1 MYYNIDAWGNLNS
14 VNATDGSGN
23 SIAGGAGMGVPS
35 PAGTN
40 NQLGGLKYDLAGNV
54 TFDGINSYQY
64 DEESRVA
71 ATTVSSAIFSSAIL
85 PSMYYLYNGDGERV
99 AKLNASQEASL
110 NGPMDETCP
119 IVWGPVPISPY
130 PIFLGNQ
137 ALTPATGSNG
147 SAAWVPSVGGLVGIR
162 TLLDAKLYWGA
173 GLAESDVCG
182 NPTKEYIY
190 LNGKRIAYQD
200 WTDATGGVY
209 YYFADDLGS
218 ASVVTDDQGDVI
230 DESDYYPYGGENML
244 ASGSGQAYKFTGKER
259 DDESGND
266 FFGARYY
273 SSNMGRWM
281 SPDWDAKPAAV
292 PYADFADP
300 QTLNLYGYVSNNPL
314 SRADPNGHLMMSLE
328 EVASWGGAGSGGA
341 NPSAGGGI
349 WDTTTTGGVG
359 APTPSSTPAQNN
371 APQATPATA
380 QQQNLPNAPTPSGNH
395 NLDDTATAALKA
407 TNPKS
412 IREDREY
419 VGRVYKNPD
428 GTYTATAMTP
438 IGQAG
443 GNLPPISSLPA
454 GTT

>member
-1 MYYNIDAWGNLNS
+1 
-14 VNATDGSGN
+14 
-23 SIAGGAGMGVPS
+23 
-35 PAGTN
+35 
-40 NQLGGLKYDLAGNV
+40 
-54 TFDGINSYQY
+54 
-64 DEESRVA
+64 
-71 ATTVSSAIFSSAIL
+71 
-85 PSMYYLYNGDGERV
+85 
-99 AKLNASQEASL
+99 LNASQEASL

-266 FFGARYY
+266 YFGARYY

-281 SPDWDAKPAAV
+281 SPDWDAKPTAV

-300 QTLNLYGYVSNNPL
+300 QSLNLYGYVMNNPL
-314 SRADPNGHLMMSLE
+314 SKADKDGHDPSTLTYDGSTHTLTLYSNSGQELGSWHAYNNVDSRASLGKIPNGTYPVIDQKSPYTHGNAVDSHD
-328 EVASWGGAGSGGA
+328 SNKQDSA
-341 NPSAGGGI
+341 NGEYGTGGI
-349 WDTTTTGGVG
+349 FRVEPFKGPDGKTHDGVGVHAGREDTPDAAGRKGAEHATNGCVRTCDAAIKKITDTAKTDPLKTVTVQNNRQPTPQPKTGG
-359 APTPSSTPAQNN
+359 Q
-371 APQATPATA
+371 
-380 QQQNLPNAPTPSGNH
+380 
-395 NLDDTATAALKA
+395 
-407 TNPKS
+407 
-412 IREDREY
+412 
-419 VGRVYKNPD
+419 
-428 GTYTATAMTP
+428 
-438 IGQAG
+438 
-443 GNLPPISSLPA
+443 
-454 GTT
+454 